1 MDPWLP
7 KEAGPSIHGKR
18 FFTVAEAAELL
29 GLSEPTVYRAIHA
42 GEFPAI
48 KVRGR
53 AQHACPLRPAGRC
66 GIPSGA
72 RVRRSPAAGILL
84 RLISEPG
91 RGLGRSPEVFRSRS
105 ARLTARRRTPLERR

>member
-1 MDPWLP
+1 MDPRLP

-53 AQHACPLRPAGRC
+53 AQHACPLRP
-66 GIPSGA
+66 GA